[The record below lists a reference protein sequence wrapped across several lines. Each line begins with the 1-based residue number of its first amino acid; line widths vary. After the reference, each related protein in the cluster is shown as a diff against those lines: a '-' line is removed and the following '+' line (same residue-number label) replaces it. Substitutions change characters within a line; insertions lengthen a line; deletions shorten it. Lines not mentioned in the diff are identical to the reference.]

1 MELNKTQMAAQPTSA
16 MAEALTP
23 IWERV
28 LQHSPIGP
36 DDNFFDLGGDSLSA
50 VTLFLEVEKLCGRQ
64 LPSVMIYN
72 TPTIAALAAEL
83 EQPSASR
90 LPPLVLLRKGPAGT
104 PVFIAHGLGGSVI
117 DFYRLLTHIQCERT
131 IYGMQARGIDGMDEP
146 FGSIEEMAQ
155 YHLEAIRKIQPRGP
169 YTFVG
174 YSLGGLVCLEIAR
187 RLREAGDT
195 VALLTVLDAYLS
207 RSLLSLSQRLQLFL
221 RMISKRLG
229 AAIGMSS
236 EEKKSSTSEELRAQM
251 SAGRGGVK
259 LAQAAAG
266 AWVTPAM
273 ARAAD
278 TAREAIKRYRPG
290 YYPGKMRF
298 VRAAIL
304 TDFPADPK
312 AVWSSRVKEFES
324 ETVPGDHLG
333 MIAKYPEQLGAVISR
348 HLQEAAGSK

>member
-83 EQPSASR
+83 ERPSASR
-90 LPPLVLLRKGPAGT
+90 LPALVLLRKGPAGA

-131 IYGMQARGIDGMDEP
+131 IYGMQARGIDGLDEP
-146 FGSIEEMAQ
+146 FGSIQEMAQ
-155 YHLEAIRKIQPRGP
+155 YHLEAIKKIQPHGP

-187 RLREAGDT
+187 RLREAGET
-195 VALLTVLDAYLS
+195 VALLTVLDAYPS
-207 RSLLSLSQRLQLFL
+207 RSLLSVSQRFQLFL
-221 RMISKRLG
+221 RMTLKRVG

-236 EEKKSSTSEELRAQM
+236 EETKSSTSEELRAQM
-251 SAGRGGVK
+251 SAGRRGVK
-259 LAQAAAG
+259 LAQVAATTSM
-266 AWVTPAM
+266 TPAT
-273 ARAAD
+273 ARAAEM
-278 TAREAIKRYRPG
+278 AREAIKRYRPS

-312 AVWSSRVKEFES
+312 AIWSSRVKEFES
-324 ETVPGDHLG
+324 ETVPGDHLS

>member
-1 MELNKTQMAAQPTSA
+1 MATQPTSA

-36 DDNFFDLGGDSLSA
+36 DDNFFDLGGESLSA
-50 VTLFLEVEKLCGRQ
+50 VALFLEVEKLCGRQ

-83 EQPSASR
+83 ERPSTSR
-90 LPPLVLLRKGPAGT
+90 LPPLVLLREGFAGT

-117 DFYRLLTHIQCERT
+117 DFYRLLTHIQCDCAV
-131 IYGMQARGIDGMDEP
+131 YGMQARGIDGIDEP
-146 FGSIEEMAQ
+146 FSSIEEMAQ
-155 YHLEAIRKIQPRGP
+155 YHLEAIKKIQPHGP
-169 YTFVG
+169 YIFVG

-187 RLREAGDT
+187 RLQETGEKI
-195 VALLTVLDAYLS
+195 ALLTVLDAYPS
-207 RSLLSLSQRLQLFL
+207 RTLLSLSQRLRLFL
-221 RMISKRLG
+221 RVTFKRFA
-229 AAIGMSS
+229 AAIGMASA
-236 EEKKSSTSEELRAQM
+236 ENKSSTSEELRAQM
-251 SAGRGGVK
+251 SAGRGSVK
-259 LAQAAAG
+259 LAQSAATASM
-266 AWVTPAM
+266 TPAM
-273 ARAAD
+273 ARAAEI
-278 TAREAIKRYRPG
+278 AREAIKRYRPA
-290 YYPGKMRF
+290 YYPGTMRF

-312 AVWSSRVKEFES
+312 AIWSSRVKDFES

-348 HLQEAAGSK
+348 HLQEVTSSK